1 MHGRLRPNSSGDSPG
16 IIGDDVAFLQYA
28 LVVSPHGVTSA
39 AIPEANPRK
48 IQMIVVIFE
57 SWPAPGKMQTYLDM
71 GQSLGPH
78 VEKLEG
84 FISVERF
91 QSVMD
96 PTKLVA
102 LSFWR
107 DMAAV
112 DNFRNLTIH
121 RAVQSGS
128 RRDVFLD
135 YRLRVAE
142 VIRDYTLA
150 DRDQAPEDSQATHK

>member
-1 MHGRLRPNSSGDSPG
+1 ML
-16 IIGDDVAFLQYA
+16 GDDVAFLQYTPA
-28 LVVSPHGVTSA
+28 VFSHGATSP
-39 AIPEANPRK
+39 AIGEINARK

-71 GQSLGPH
+71 GISLGSH
-78 VEKLEG
+78 LEELDG

-91 QSVMD
+91 QSVVD
-96 PTKLVA
+96 PKKLVA

-112 DNFRNLTIH
+112 DNFRNLTVH

-135 YRLRVAE
+135 YRLRVAA
-142 VIRDYTLA
+142 VLRDYTLA
-150 DRDQAPEDSQATHK
+150 DREQAPEDSQAAHK